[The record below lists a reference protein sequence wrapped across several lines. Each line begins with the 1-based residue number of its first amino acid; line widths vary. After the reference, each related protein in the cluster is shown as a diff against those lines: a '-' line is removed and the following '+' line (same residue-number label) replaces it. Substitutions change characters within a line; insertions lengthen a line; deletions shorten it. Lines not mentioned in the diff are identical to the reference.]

1 MYKKINTPLCE
12 EVVKSLKVGEQ
23 VLISG
28 IIYSARDAAHKR
40 MLEDLDRDGKLPM
53 DVDGQ
58 IIYYAGPCPPK
69 PGNVSGPYGPT
80 TSGRMDKYSPRLIE
94 EGLMG
99 MMGKGDR
106 ADTVIESMINN
117 KCVYLAVIGGLGA
130 YTSTLIKSLKVIAYD
145 ELGAEALIKI
155 EVEDFPAIVAI
166 DCEGNN
172 LYRTEPDKY
181 KNKFDINM
189 LNRHVSK

>member
-1 MYKKINTPLCE
+1 MYKKINTPLDE

-23 VLISG
+23 ILISG

-40 MLEDLDRDGKLPM
+40 MLEDLDRDGKLPI
-53 DVDGQ
+53 DVEGQ

-80 TSGRMDKYSPRLIE
+80 TSSRMDKYSPRLIE

-106 ADTVIESMINN
+106 ADEVIESMINN
-117 KCVYLAVIGGLGA
+117 RCVYLAVVGGLGA
-130 YTSTLIKSLKVIAYD
+130 YTSTLIKSLQVIAYD

-189 LNRHVSK
+189 INR

>member
-1 MYKKINTPLCE
+1 MYKKINTPLSE
-12 EVVKSLKVGEQ
+12 ELVQSLNVGEKL
-23 VLISG
+23 LISG
-28 IIYSARDAAHKR
+28 IIYTARDAAHKR
-40 MLEDLDRDGKLPM
+40 MIEDLERDGELPI
-53 DVDGQ
+53 DVSGQ

-80 TSGRMDKYSPRLIE
+80 TSGRMDKYSPSLIE
-94 EGLMG
+94 KGLMG

-106 ADTVIESMINN
+106 SDAVINSMIKN

-130 YTSTLIKSLKVIAYD
+130 YTSTLIKSLEVIAYD
-145 ELGAEALIKI
+145 ELGAESLIKI

-172 LYRTEPDKY
+172 LYRTEPNKY
-181 KNKFDINM
+181 KNKFNLNM
-189 LNRHVSK
+189 LNI

>member
-1 MYKKINTPLCE
+1 MYKKINTPLRE
-12 EVVKSLKVGEQ
+12 EVVQSLKAGDKL
-23 VLISG
+23 LISG

-40 MLEDLDRDGKLPM
+40 MLEDLERDGKLPL
-53 DVDGQ
+53 DVRGQ
-58 IIYYAGPCPPK
+58 IIYYAGPCPPR

-106 ADTVIESMINN
+106 SDAVIESMIEN
-117 KCVYLAVIGGLGA
+117 KCVYLAVVGGIGA
-130 YTSTLIKSLKVIAYD
+130 FTSTLIKSLKVIAYN
-145 ELGAEALIKI
+145 ELGSEALIEI

-166 DCEGNN
+166 DCVGNN

-181 KNKFDINM
+181 KNKFNLNM
-189 LNRHVSK
+189 LKI